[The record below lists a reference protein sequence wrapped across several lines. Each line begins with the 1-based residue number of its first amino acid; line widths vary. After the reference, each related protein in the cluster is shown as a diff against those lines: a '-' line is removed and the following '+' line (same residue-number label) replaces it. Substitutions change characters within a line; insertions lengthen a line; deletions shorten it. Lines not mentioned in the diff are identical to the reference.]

1 MNGNDIYKAM
11 NGVDEA
17 LLYDAAPETAPNRT
31 RWAAPAAA
39 CLAVALGG
47 AMIAGHIMNNRT
59 QNENEASA
67 PTQETS
73 NPEQTADATRPPEE
87 VASEGFAEWMRFFFH
102 NGEQYMECEKLPYDA
117 QIIGDKVGDAYFGA
131 SITKKN
137 EDYGELCGS
146 VNGSVFEVI
155 GVDPSIMLCWR
166 EGDGSLY
173 TMLNTD
179 KTDFASGRELY
190 SDLLHIEDTVTL
202 KFQSYGSWLGSRD
215 EFYEPKD
222 PENEKL
228 TELIELMNDGAFA
241 SSFQEE
247 YGKNTGAGTVLY
259 FCRDSG
265 LAIRVTAY
273 PGGRLWL
280 AGGAET
286 MGLLYVDAERLDALL
301 AYFKEN
307 SIKTESPTAEGRMA
321 SADDLRANETFGRFM
336 PSYIPEDYDT
346 VYYWIYR
353 RFDNETG
360 AITGTDRIEF
370 EIEKQN
376 DYIHFEVREGK
387 GGRED
392 IPTLEEVESG
402 LNAPGNMGRYEVRLQ
417 RGGALIYLMAERG
430 CDPQTVYDIL
440 RSIGE

>member
-17 LLYDAAPETAPNRT
+17 LLYDAAPETAPNST

-47 AMIAGHIMNNRT
+47 AMIAGMIMEKKNGGENAPEAALET
-59 QNENEASA
+59 QTPA
-67 PTQETS
+67 PTQLITEA
-73 NPEQTADATRPPEE
+73 TAAPDDW
-87 VASEGFAEWMRFFFH
+87 SEAQWRRFFFH
-102 NGEQYMECEKLPYDA
+102 NGEQYTECEKLPYDA

-137 EDYGELCGS
+137 EDYGEFCGS
-146 VNGSVFEVI
+146 VNGPVFEVV

-179 KTDFASGRELY
+179 KTDFASGHELY

-215 EFYEPKD
+215 EFYEPED

-286 MGLLYVDAERLDALL
+286 MGLLYVDAERLDALIG
-301 AYFKEN
+301 YFKANCKE
-307 SIKTESPTAEGRMA
+307 TESPTAEGRMA

-336 PSYIPEDYDT
+336 PAYIPEDYDT
-346 VYYWIYR
+346 VYYWIYQ

-360 AITGTDRIEF
+360 AITGTERIEF

-376 DYIHFEVREGK
+376 DYIHFEVREGT

-417 RGGALIYLMAERG
+417 RGGALICLMAERG